1 LRDPLFGVGPSST
14 TLTNP
19 IQQQTLF
26 NVNNLKQNRTE
37 KQCYLQINTE
47 REREDL
53 KVKWVRWSERSGGA
67 GGGVLRIGGR
77 RRRGWCRR

>member
-1 LRDPLFGVGPSST
+1 MSSTLRDPLFGVGPSST
-14 TLTNP
+14 TLTNT

-47 REREDL
+47 RERE
-53 KVKWVRWSERSGGA
+53 KERE
-67 GGGVLRIGGR
+67 RE
-77 RRRGWCRR
+77 RGPEGEVG